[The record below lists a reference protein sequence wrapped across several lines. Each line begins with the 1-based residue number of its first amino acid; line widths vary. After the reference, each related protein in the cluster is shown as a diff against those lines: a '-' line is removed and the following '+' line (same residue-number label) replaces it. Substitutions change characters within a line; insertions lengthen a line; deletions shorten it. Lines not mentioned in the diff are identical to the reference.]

1 LRKFY
6 DNFRIGILAQTQIKT
21 MAQFIKVKQK
31 DDVELLINSNI
42 IETIFPDRT
51 VERCKSLINFTR
63 PSAKKSFYV
72 QQSVDEIWEMIL
84 L

>member
-1 LRKFY
+1 M
-6 DNFRIGILAQTQIKT
+6 GILAQTQT
-21 MAQFIKVKQK
+21 NVMAQFIKVKQK
-31 DDVELLINSNI
+31 DDVELLINSSI

-51 VERCKSLINFTR
+51 VEKCKSLINFSR

-72 QQSVDEIWEMIL
+72 QQSVEEIWDMIL